1 MISFNEISSM
11 LQEDGIKYSEIQ
23 INLQTNNVV
32 INIDYYDINPDN
44 LLEKVNQIVLQYT
57 NIQFNLIKTY

>member
-44 LLEKVNQIVLQYT
+44 LLEKVNQIVSQYT